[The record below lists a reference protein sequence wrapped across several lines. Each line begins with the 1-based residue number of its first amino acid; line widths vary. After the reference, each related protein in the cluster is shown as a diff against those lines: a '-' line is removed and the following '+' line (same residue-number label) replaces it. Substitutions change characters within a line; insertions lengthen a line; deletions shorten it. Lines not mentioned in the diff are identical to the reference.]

1 LGKLQNEF
9 KAVCTEYDELKKK
22 NTEYETAI
30 KRLTAESENK
40 MKILTQECERLNSVV
55 EKKNG
60 EIRALGGEV
69 QEYQ

>member
-1 LGKLQNEF
+1 
-9 KAVCTEYDELKKK
+9 LKKRL
-22 NTEYETAI
+22 NEYENGI
-30 KRLTAESENK
+30 KRVTAESENK
-40 MKILTQECERLNSVV
+40 VKILTQECERLNAAV